1 MKKTSLRLIMGVFV
15 ILMLSACQKSNSPQ
29 KEISHAL
36 GIDISNGTVETYND
50 SHGGFHGDG
59 TSYASIRFPDDS
71 IAKKLSESNAWKPL
85 PLSENLSVLIYGN
98 TTKSGHTG
106 SYLTDK
112 DGKDTF
118 PEVKNGYYYFID
130 RHDQST
136 DSYDDTNILDRYS
149 FNFTIAIYDT
159 DTDTLYFA
167 ELDT

>member
-15 ILMLSACQKSNSPQ
+15 ILMLSACQKSSSPQ

-36 GIDISNGTVETYND
+36 GIDISNGAVEAYND

-71 IAKKLSESNAWKPL
+71 IAKELSESSAWKTL
-85 PLSENLSVLIYGN
+85 PLSKNLSVLIYGA
-98 TTKSGHTG
+98 GAG
-106 SYLTDK
+106 LTNK
-112 DGKDTF
+112 DGENSF
-118 PEVKNGYYYFID
+118 PVIQNGYYYFID

-136 DSYDDTNILDRYS
+136 DIYDDTNLLDRNS

-159 DTDTLYFA
+159 DTDTLYYA
-167 ELDT
+167 EFDT